1 MIDITGFHLSSM
13 INSELTEYY
22 IKNGFVLVDKLISK
36 RSQDEIRTELAKIN
50 QGHYDNSTIEPIDWP
65 INVID

>member
-50 QGHYDNSTIEPIDWP
+50 
-65 INVID
+65 